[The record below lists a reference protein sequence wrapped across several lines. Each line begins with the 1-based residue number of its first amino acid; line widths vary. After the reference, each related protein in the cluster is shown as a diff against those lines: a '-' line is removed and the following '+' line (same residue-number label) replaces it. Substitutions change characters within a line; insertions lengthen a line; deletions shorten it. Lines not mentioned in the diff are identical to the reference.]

1 MKAFEYA
8 APTHTL
14 GVLELLSDDAE
25 STALLAGGT
34 DLVPLMA
41 KMIVTPRRVVNI
53 TEVAGLRGIEAD
65 SLGVTIGAVTSL
77 DDLLESPELA
87 EFPAIGQAIAGI
99 NSVTLQA
106 QGTIG
111 GELLQRPQCWYF
123 RGGHGL
129 LADDGRCVEEG
140 DNRYHAIFANA
151 GPAKFVSP
159 SRIAPALIALNARA
173 RIVGPG
179 VEEETIIPVEAL
191 FRTPRDERQ
200 REHVIGPN
208 QLLTHFL
215 LPRGERS
222 ANATYE
228 VRQTA
233 GPDFP
238 LASAAVALWIED
250 GIVRD
255 ANIVLGQVAPTP
267 WVSYAA
273 VQALVGQSVNLAT
286 ATAAGEAAVEAATP
300 LSDNGYKVQL
310 ASVAVRR
317 AILLAAGQETGGIDL
332 VSG

>member
-1 MKAFEYA
+1 MKPFEYA
-8 APTHTL
+8 APTDAV
-14 GVLELLSDDAE
+14 GVLELLSDDGEA
-25 STALLAGGT
+25 TALLAGGT

-53 TEVAGLRGIEAD
+53 TEIASLRGVSGD
-65 SLGVTIGAVTSL
+65 SQGVSIGATTTL
-77 DDLLESPELA
+77 DELLEAPELA
-87 EFPAIGQAIAGI
+87 SFPAIRQAIDGI
-99 NSVTLQA
+99 NSDTLRA
-106 QGTIG
+106 QGTLG

-129 LADDGRCVEEG
+129 LAEG
-140 DNRYHAIFANA
+140 GQHIVAGDSRYHAIFGNA

-159 SRIAPALIALNARA
+159 SRIAPALIALGAQV
-173 RIVGPG
+173 RIIGPS
-179 VEEETIIPVEAL
+179 EQDETTIPVEAL
-191 FRTPRDERQ
+191 FRTPRDGRQ

-208 QLLTHFL
+208 QLLTHIL
-215 LPRGERS
+215 LPAAGW

-238 LASAAVALWIED
+238 LVSAAATLKIEN

-255 ANIVLGQVAPTP
+255 ANIVIGQVAPTP

-273 VQALVGQSVNLAT
+273 AQAMVGQSVDFDT
-286 ATAAGEAAVEAATP
+286 ASSAGEAAVEAATP
-300 LSDNGYKVQL
+300 LADNGYKVQL

-317 AILLAAGQETGGIDL
+317 AILLAAGLETGGFEI
-332 VSG
+332 

>member
-8 APTHTL
+8 APTHAG

-53 TEVAGLRGIEAD
+53 TQVAELHGLSAD
-65 SLGVTIGAVTSL
+65 SFGVSIGTVTTL
-77 DDLLESPELA
+77 DDLLEAPELA
-87 EFPAIGQAIAGI
+87 EFPAIHQAIDGI
-99 NSVTLQA
+99 NSDTLRA

-129 LADDGRCVEEG
+129 LAEGGRRVVEG

-159 SRIAPALIALNARA
+159 SRLAPALIALGAQV
-173 RIVGPG
+173 RIIGPSDQ
-179 VEEETIIPVEAL
+179 EETVIPVEAL
-191 FRTPRDERQ
+191 FRTPRDARQ
-200 REHVIGPN
+200 REHVLEPN
-208 QLLTHFL
+208 QLLTHIL
-215 LPRGERS
+215 LPRAANL

-228 VRQTA
+228 IRSTA

-238 LASAAVALWIED
+238 LASAAAALQLD
-250 GIVRD
+250 GDIVRE
-255 ANIVLGQVAPTP
+255 ATIVLGQVAPTP
-267 WVSYAA
+267 WVAYAA
-273 VQALVGQSVNLAT
+273 AQAMVGQPVNLET
-286 ATAAGEAAVEAATP
+286 ATAAGEAAVQAATP
-300 LSDNGYKVQL
+300 LSENAYKVRL

-317 AILLAAGQETGGIDL
+317 AILRAAGQDTGGIEL
-332 VSG
+332 